1 MLSLAV
7 AAEVTMGWSQ
17 VRDWARTA
25 VTSNEYSDMG
35 ALVSTPSCGARL
47 CCLSGIVCQP
57 PKRVTYAP
65 MST

>member
-1 MLSLAV
+1 MV
-7 AAEVTMGWSQ
+7 WSQ

-47 CCLSGIVCQP
+47 GCLAGIVMP
-57 PKRVTYAP
+57 AIHAP
-65 MST
+65 ANAPIGT

>member
-25 VTSNEYSDMG
+25 VASNEYSDMG
-35 ALVSTPSCGARL
+35 GLVSAPSCGARL
-47 CCLSGIVCQP
+47 CCLAGIVMP
-57 PKRVTYAP
+57 AIHAP
-65 MST
+65 AKAPIGT

>member
-47 CCLSGIVCQP
+47 CCLAGIVMP
-57 PKRVTYAP
+57 AIHAP
-65 MST
+65 AKAPIGT